1 MQFTRFSLVLA
12 FIGMATWASAQ
23 EYEGQINPNSLN
35 PIARYEQLFKVRI
48 WRNVDLREKQ
58 NKGFFARGN
67 EITKLILDAVKSGE
81 LADVYYKDSVN
92 RKMPKD
98 EFLGALVSQ
107 QGQVFPEWNP
117 SSDWYSGDRVTYNG
131 KNYEALVDSRGSN
144 PANTPND
151 WQATSAGKAIE
162 FLPFE
167 IYKLTMQE
175 DVIFDK
181 RRSRLYYD
189 IQAVQMSAFD
199 INTGTFKDLGWFKY
213 KDLEKLFRNHPDEA
227 IWFNRYNSAENKNYA
242 DAFLLRLF
250 HGTIE
255 KVENPDNESI
265 YDTYAANGR
274 PYKESVWAREW
285 EEMKLMEREHNLW
298 EY

>member
-1 MQFTRFSLVLA
+1 MRFYRLSLVLA
-12 FIGMATWASAQ
+12 FVGITSWASAQ
-23 EYEGQINPNSLN
+23 EVEGQINPNSLI
-35 PIARYEQLFKVRI
+35 PIPKYEQLFKVRL
-48 WRNVDLREKQ
+48 WRVIDLREKQ

-67 EITKLILDAVKSGE
+67 EITKLILDGVKSGE
-81 LADVYYKDSVN
+81 LADIYYKDSVN

-98 EFLGALVSQ
+98 EFMSALVSQ
-107 QGQVFPEWNP
+107 QGQTFPEWNP
-117 SSDWYSGDRVTYNG
+117 TQDWYGGDRVTYNG
-131 KNYEALVDSRGSN
+131 KNYEAIVDSRGVN
-144 PANTPND
+144 PEGSMD
-151 WQATSAGKAIE
+151 WQATSAGQPIT
-162 FLPFE
+162 FLPNE
-167 IYKLTMQE
+167 IYRLTMQE

-189 IQAVQMSAFD
+189 IQAIEMAAFD
-199 INTGTFKDLGWFKY
+199 INTGTFKPLGWFKY
-213 KDLEKLFRNHPDEA
+213 KDLEKLFRNHPAEA
-227 IWFNRYNSAENKNYA
+227 IWFNRYNTAENKNYA

-274 PYKESVWAREW
+274 PYRESVWAREW

>member
-1 MQFTRFSLVLA
+1 MRFNRFSLMLA
-12 FIGMATWASAQ
+12 LVGMSSFAIAQ
-23 EYEGQINPNSLN
+23 EYEGQINPNSLI
-35 PIARYEQLFKVRI
+35 PIPKYEQLFKVRL
-48 WRNVDLREKQ
+48 WRNIDLREKQ
-58 NKGFFARGN
+58 NKGYFARGN
-67 EITKLILDAVKSGE
+67 EVTKLIIDAVKSGE
-81 LADVYYKDSVN
+81 LADIYYKDSVN

-98 EFLGALVSQ
+98 EFMGGLVAQ
-107 QGQVFPEWNP
+107 QGQTFPAWDPNQ
-117 SSDWYSGDRVTYNG
+117 DWYSGDRITHNG
-131 KNYEALVDSRGSN
+131 KNYEAIVDSRGVN
-144 PANTPND
+144 PEGSMD
-151 WQATSAGKAIE
+151 WQQTSAGKAIE
-162 FLPFE
+162 FLPSE
-167 IYKLTMQE
+167 VYKMTMQE

-189 IQAVQMSAFD
+189 IQAIQVSAFD
-199 INTGTFKDLGWFKY
+199 VNTGTFKDLGWFKY
-213 KDLEKLFRNHPDEA
+213 KDLEKVFRNHPDEA
-227 IWFNRYNSAENKNYA
+227 IWFNRYNTAENKNYA

-274 PYKESVWAREW
+274 PYRESVWAREW